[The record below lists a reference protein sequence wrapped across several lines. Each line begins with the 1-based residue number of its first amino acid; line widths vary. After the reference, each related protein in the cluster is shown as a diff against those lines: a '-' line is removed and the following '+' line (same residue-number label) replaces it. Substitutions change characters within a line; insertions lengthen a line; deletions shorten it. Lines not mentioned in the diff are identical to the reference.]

1 MRRSRRRKRIRRP
14 ERKLKPWS
22 HFAAIIFSV
31 PFRECPEL
39 KCSHGRHK
47 ILLIACLLLFRLK
60 ERYSVVMAHH
70 EEHYHSP
77 QLSPLSPPPRHHPV
91 LMKQYVTLCSAIQ
104 LLSLSFSLSLSSS
117 LSLLFSLSSLP
128 FIFMTR
134 EFIPALVACDE
145 EAWRRR
151 RIEREVE
158 IYIGPYLST
167 FSTPSTLEFIPSV
180 RRTTE
185 ECDRI
190 SPRCEI

>member
-1 MRRSRRRKRIRRP
+1 M
-14 ERKLKPWS
+14 
-22 HFAAIIFSV
+22 IFG
-31 PFRECPEL
+31 
-39 KCSHGRHK
+39 SHGAPWRTLPPTSAFPF
-47 ILLIACLLLFRLK
+47 ITASSTSSRFYETICNFVQ
-60 ERYSVVMAHH
+60 RYTA
-70 EEHYHSP
+70 
-77 QLSPLSPPPRHHPV
+77 
-91 LMKQYVTLCSAIQ
+91 TL
-104 LLSLSFSLSLSSS
+104 SLSLSSS

-145 EAWRRR
+145 EVWRRR

-167 FSTPSTLEFIPSV
+167 FSISSTLEFIPSV

-190 SPRCEI
+190 SPRCEIWEKSLFSALQRECKKRCDKKRNDKIKRQISVHHFYEIELIRKLIIKLVIK